1 MKKFLALAALVLG
14 MVSCQ
19 QDYAGLDVDANGE
32 AAVTVSVAI
41 PEMETRAGG
50 NNSAVGAFGNI
61 DLTKYDVRYILE
73 VYDHNGELAKERLVN
88 TEDEGT
94 STAFDLRLIPGRAY
108 RFVVW
113 ADFVLEDTQVDLHYN
128 TSNLREIAVNTTEW
142 TLSDESR
149 DAYTGVEIVGD
160 FSNSAPIAI
169 ELKRPLGKLRVVT
182 TDVKDM
188 YNLLPEDVTV
198 EYTSEIYT
206 LFNAYESDV
215 DHDSKVVIA
224 GKTGVVISEN
234 KYNNEWV
241 KVDNK
246 WKVNGDLTLFTD
258 YFFAAKEQEP
268 INFTL
273 DVKDNS
279 GLPIPQVV
287 FSTPIPIQRNYLTT
301 VTGPILTDSGN
312 ITVEI
317 KDAFE
322 NGTAWNPEDDKFDVE
337 LISGIKTETL
347 ELESGNY
354 LFDDVTIKAAGNAI
368 EVNGDV
374 VIDVMGVMTLDSEG
388 GIVVNNGSLVIN
400 GVVETRGAE
409 RAGILKVETKEGSAI
424 GGSNITIQN
433 LAGLTAKANGNHAFG
448 IGAADATVVINNTKI
463 DYVCGGHIQPEFV
476 NDTKYGKSEPEGGAA
491 IGGANV
497 TIENSE
503 IVKAEGGSKAAA
515 IGNKFWAGTN
525 IVIKNS
531 TLGDIFGGNASAAIG
546 GSRYDGEDKHNISIE
561 IENSTITNAVGGQ
574 AGAGIGSGYD
584 THCNQ
589 ENYKATNNIVI
600 KNSTIKA
607 KGGKNAAGI
616 GTGYHSA
623 CLTGS
628 IDAASTVEA
637 TRGDEPFYK
646 NTYTV
651 SQNIGYGI
659 VDPAR
664 EFSGANAEVTFTVAG
679 KVIATPAI
687 EVNDATSLA
696 TALKADRKN
705 ISVVLTDNIELPIS
719 SLGTMTGGSG
729 EYKLGGEA
737 TEEITI
743 DLGGKTLNI
752 TTTYW
757 SNLGAKN
764 ANALFTIQNGTMTSS
779 QATGTWNSYD
789 LTFSNCDYVFEN
801 VKFAKAVAF
810 DNAGKAVTMKNVT
823 INETHDYYAMWIT
836 ATGQTVNIDGLTIN
850 AENGRG
856 IKIDEQYVGTPA
868 KVTLN
873 VKNATFKTAKKAA
886 IVVKSAAGAD
896 IALENVNIANVAA
909 DPAFAVWVDEDAAA
923 YADLVNVT
931 GGLKKVEGS
940 KSGVIAGSQSDFA
953 EAVGNSETA
962 TIVLNAGTY
971 TMPSTGGKDLTII
984 GDKDV
989 IINAGAANMGDGNV
1003 TLEGVT
1009 ITAGLYK
1016 GFQHSGVVT
1025 YNNVTIKGQLN
1036 CYGKEDIFNGCT
1048 FELDNAY
1055 VWTYG
1060 SDKTVFN
1067 NCTFNTNGK
1076 AILIYNEGAGAC
1088 DVEVKNCTFNATAG
1102 AKAGAIANQN
1112 CAAIEIDNFKKMAHK
1127 LTTSGNT
1134 INGDFSGEWRIK
1146 SYVEGA
1152 PVTVNG
1158 VEYTYIA
1165 LDGKKMTI
1173 DGDKNVT
1180 VIE

>member
-50 NNSAVGAFGNI
+50 NDSAEGAFGNI

-73 VYDHNGELAKERLVN
+73 VYDHNGALAKERLTN
-88 TEDEGT
+88 YEDEGQT
-94 STAFDLRLIPGRAY
+94 TAFNLRLIPGRAY

-113 ADFVLEDTQVDLHYN
+113 ADFVLEGKKEDLHYD
-128 TSNLREIAVNTTEW
+128 TENLRKIEVIPTNWA
-142 TLSDESR
+142 LSDESR
-149 DAYTGVEIVGD
+149 DAYTGYHVEAE
-160 FSNSAPIAI
+160 FSNSAPISI

-188 YNLLPEDVTV
+188 YKLLPKEVKV

-206 LFNAYESDV
+206 VFNAYESDV
-215 DHDSKVVIA
+215 DLNSKVAIA
-224 GKTGVVISEN
+224 GKAGVEISKS
-234 KYNNEWV
+234 KYAGEW
-241 KVDNK
+241 
-246 WKVNGDLTLFTD
+246 NGDVVKEGLTLFTD
-258 YFFAAKEQEP
+258 YFFAANDAEP

-273 DVKDNS
+273 DVTDTS
-279 GLPIPQVV
+279 DLPIPQVV
-287 FSTPIPIQRNYLTT
+287 FNTPIPIQRNYLTT

-322 NGTAWNPEDDKFDVE
+322 GAYSQVETTASFADALKEAEGCVDATID
-337 LISGIKTETL
+337 LTG
-347 ELESGNY
+347 
-354 LFDDVTIKAAGNAI
+354 DVTW
-368 EVNGDV
+368 
-374 VIDVMGVMTLDSEG
+374 
-388 GIVVNNGSLVIN
+388 
-400 GVVETRGAE
+400 
-409 RAGILKVETKEGSAI
+409 
-424 GGSNITIQN
+424 
-433 LAGLTAKANGNHAFG
+433 
-448 IGAADATVVINNTKI
+448 
-463 DYVCGGHIQPEFV
+463 
-476 NDTKYGKSEPEGGAA
+476 
-491 IGGANV
+491 V
-497 TIENSE
+497 T
-503 IVKAEGGSKAAA
+503 
-515 IGNKFWAGTN
+515 
-525 IVIKNS
+525 
-531 TLGDIFGGNASAAIG
+531 
-546 GSRYDGEDKHNISIE
+546 
-561 IENSTITNAVGGQ
+561 
-574 AGAGIGSGYD
+574 GAGIGSTPLIPEGAI
-584 THCNQ
+584 T
-589 ENYKATNNIVI
+589 ETL
-600 KNSTIKA
+600 TIN
-607 KGGKNAAGI
+607 GNG
-616 GTGYHSA
+616 H
-623 CLTGS
+623 
-628 IDAASTVEA
+628 
-637 TRGDEPFYK
+637 
-646 NTYTV
+646 
-651 SQNIGYGI
+651 
-659 VDPAR
+659 
-664 EFSGANAEVTFTVAG
+664 
-679 KVIATPAI
+679 KVIAT
-687 EVNDATSLA
+687 
-696 TALKADRKN
+696 
-705 ISVVLTDNIELPIS
+705 
-719 SLGTMTGGSG
+719 GSG
-729 EYKLGGEA
+729 VGQIRMANGGKLIFNNVKFVDESVSYAENSWEYGYLEFGGELVFNECQFVNAVMMSGEEATFNKCTFNSNKNNEYAVWVDNGNASFDECAFKGPRAIKVHEAYGSEVGEVVVDNSTFTNIAQKPGMAIGDVNADTAITIQNSTFTNCQAGDQGLYIYETDTDVTSFTFIEEGNSVSAPVATQEALEKLLKSDFEEINVALEADAQINVSNAYIQLGGTHTKRIVIDGKKLASAAA
-737 TEEITI
+737 TGAAK
-743 DLGGKTLNI
+743 DNHKLTLA
-752 TTTYW
+752 TTYW
-757 SNLGAKN
+757 SRLNTVNPNAVIVLKNLS
-764 ANALFTIQNGTMTSS
+764 LTSS
-779 QATGTWNSYD
+779 QETGTWNSYD
-789 LTFSNCDYVFEN
+789 VTFQCNVELEN
-801 VKFAKAVAF
+801 VELLKAVAF
-810 DNAGKAVTMKNVT
+810 DGDGKSVKVKNVT
-823 INETHDYYAMWIT
+823 IKESHDYYAMWIS
-836 ATGQTVNIDGLTIN
+836 AVGQTVDI
-850 AENGRG
+850 ENLVIESAGRG

-1088 DVEVKNCTFNATAG
+1088 DVEVKNCTFNATVG

-1180 VIE
+1180 VVE

>member
-50 NNSAVGAFGNI
+50 EDSDKGAFGNV
-61 DLTKYDVRYILE
+61 DFSNYDVRYILE
-73 VYDHNGELAKERLVN
+73 VYNINMQGELNEKLAKERLVN
-88 TEDEGT
+88 IEKDGSM
-94 STAFDLRLIPGRAY
+94 STAFDLRLIPGRDY

-113 ADFVLEDTQVDLHYN
+113 ADLVTEGTETDLHYRTTDLKN
-128 TSNLREIAVNTTEW
+128 IQLATTEW
-142 TLSDESR
+142 ALSDESR
-149 DAYTGVEIVGD
+149 DAYTGIKDVER
-160 FSNSAPIAI
+160 FSNSAPISI

-188 YNLLPEDVTV
+188 FNVLPEEVKVVYASDID
-198 EYTSEIYT
+198 IYT
-206 LFNAYESDV
+206 AFNAYMSDV
-215 DHDSKVVIA
+215 VSGSKVVDEKIVKISKSKYA
-224 GKTGVVISEN
+224 G
-234 KYNNEWV
+234 EWNDEDKV
-241 KVDNK
+241 KE
-246 WKVNGDLTLFTD
+246 GLTLFTD
-258 YFFAAKEQEP
+258 YFFAAKQQEP
-268 INFTL
+268 IKFTL
-273 DVKDNS
+273 DVKDHM
-279 GLPIPQVV
+279 GGEIPRVV
-287 FSTPIPIQRNYLTT
+287 FNTPIPIQRNYLTT

-312 ITVEI
+312 IIVTI
-317 KDAFE
+317 NDAFE
-322 NGTAWNPEDDKFDVE
+322 NGTNWNPEDDKFDVE

-347 ELESGNY
+347 VLEAGNY

-388 GIVVNNGSLVIN
+388 GIVVNDGSLVIN
-400 GVVETRGAE
+400 GVVKTRGAE

-448 IGAADATVVINNTKI
+448 IGAADATVVIKNTKI
-463 DYVCGGHIQPEFV
+463 DYVCGGHIQPVFV
-476 NDTKYGKSEPEGGAA
+476 SDTKYGKSEPEGGAA

-515 IGNKFWAGTN
+515 IGNKFWADTN

-546 GSRYDGEDKHNISIE
+546 GSRYNGESKHNISIE

-589 ENYKATNNIVI
+589 QNYEATNNIVI

-623 CLTGS
+623 YLTGS

-664 EFSGANAEVTFTVAG
+664 EFSCANAEVTFTVAG

-764 ANALFTIQNGTMTSS
+764 ANALFTIKNGTMTSS

-868 KVTLN
+868 KVTMN

-1036 CYGKEDIFNGCT
+1036 CYGKEDIFTGCT

-1088 DVEVKNCTFNATAG
+1088 
-1102 AKAGAIANQN
+1102 
-1112 CAAIEIDNFKKMAHK
+1112 
-1127 LTTSGNT
+1127 
-1134 INGDFSGEWRIK
+1134 
-1146 SYVEGA
+1146 
-1152 PVTVNG
+1152 
-1158 VEYTYIA
+1158 
-1165 LDGKKMTI
+1165 
-1173 DGDKNVT
+1173 
-1180 VIE
+1180 